1 MADVNKYLIREYFE
15 LCEGGKCQDFL
26 TEDEKIRVREG
37 RAVILTG
44 KLQEADRKNGNGREY
59 PVDILK
65 REIERYQTTVKDR
78 RALGEIDHPDS
89 SVVNLQ
95 NVSHLVTDILWD
107 GNSVMVNIEFLPT
120 PSGDILKSL
129 VESGVKMGI
138 SSRALGS
145 VKNQQGRTVVEPDL
159 QLICFDMVSEPS
171 TPDAFMLR
179 EHKEIFSK
187 QDKINNLLDDII
199 RK

>member
-26 TEDEKIRVREG
+26 TEDEKKRVSAG
-37 RAVILTG
+37 TAVILTG

-65 REIERYQTTVKDR
+65 REIERYQTMVKDR
-78 RALGEIDHPDS
+78 RAMGELDHPDS

-95 NVSHLVTDILWD
+95 NVSHLVTDIWWD
-107 GNSVMVNIEFLPT
+107 GNSVMGKIEILPT
-120 PSGDILKSL
+120 PSGNILKSL

-179 EHKEIFSK
+179 EHKEVFSK
-187 QDKINNLLDDII
+187 QDSLNNLLDSII
-199 RK
+199 KK

>member
-1 MADVNKYLIREYFE
+1 MTDVNKYLIREYFE

-26 TEDEKIRVREG
+26 TEDEKRRVSAG
-37 RAVILTG
+37 TACILTG
-44 KLQEADRKNGNGREY
+44 KLQEADRQNGNGREY

-65 REIERYQTTVKDR
+65 REIDKYQTMVKDR
-78 RALGEIDHPDS
+78 RAMGELDHPDS

-95 NVSHLVTDILWD
+95 NVSHLVTKIWWD
-107 GNSVMVNIEFLPT
+107 GNSVMGKIEILPT

-145 VKNQQGRTVVEPDL
+145 VSNQQGRTVVEPDL

>member
-1 MADVNKYLIREYFE
+1 MSDKNKYLIREYFD

-26 TEDEKIRVREG
+26 TEQEKIKIREHG
-37 RAVILTG
+37 VVILTG

-65 REIERYQTTVKDR
+65 REVERYQGMVKDR
-78 RALGEIDHPDS
+78 RAMGELDHPDS

-95 NVSHLVTDILWD
+95 NVSHIVTDMWWD
-107 GNSVMVNIEFLPT
+107 GNSVMGKIEILPT

-129 VESGVKMGI
+129 VESNVKMGI

-145 VKNQQGRTVVEPDL
+145 VKQVHGRTVVEPDL

-171 TPDAFMLR
+171 TPDAFMLK
-179 EHKEIFSK
+179 EHKENFSK
-187 QDKINNLLDDII
+187 EDKISNLLDSII
-199 RK
+199 KR

>member
-78 RALGEIDHPDS
+78 RAMGELDHPDS

-95 NVSHLVTDILWD
+95 NVSHLVTDIWWD
-107 GNSVMVNIEFLPT
+107 GNSVMGKIEILPT

>member
-1 MADVNKYLIREYFE
+1 MTDVNKYLIREYFE

-26 TEDEKIRVREG
+26 TEDEKKKVSDG
-37 RAVILTG
+37 LLVILTG
-44 KLQEADRKNGNGREY
+44 KLQEADRQNGNGREY
-59 PVDILK
+59 PVDILR
-65 REIERYQTTVKDR
+65 REVDKYQETVKDR
-78 RALGEIDHPDS
+78 RAMGELDHPDS

-95 NVSHLVTDILWD
+95 NVSHLVTDIWWD
-107 GNSVMVNIEFLPT
+107 GNSVMGKIEILPT
-120 PSGDILKSL
+120 PAGNILKSL

-145 VKNQQGRTVVEPDL
+145 VKKHQGRTIVEPDL